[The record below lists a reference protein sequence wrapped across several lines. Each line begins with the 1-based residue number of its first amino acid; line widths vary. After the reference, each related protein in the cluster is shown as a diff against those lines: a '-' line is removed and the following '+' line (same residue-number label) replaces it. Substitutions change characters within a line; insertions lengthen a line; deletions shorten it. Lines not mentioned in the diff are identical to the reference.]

1 MNESQL
7 KAFVRQA
14 FRLQDTADTEVLKVD
29 KILGRVMLE
38 VRRLVETLPEEGLLR
53 NKQWRDIK
61 ELVETAMAP
70 YAQGLREAV
79 MQQEIAA
86 APEMKAYAIREAEL
100 TGANI
105 TNNLGAPAPANVI
118 AAVERTKI
126 GKKRF
131 RQLFMPKQG
140 PISPW
145 VEGMF
150 NVVNKKVQTGII
162 QGMTTKQIA
171 DEVVHE
177 TISRGVPGV
186 TLQGNTSARLI
197 RQQAMAMAR
206 TVSADVQ
213 HQIKSELWKSN
224 PAALVDLEFEWTAA
238 LDSKTCQTCA
248 PLDNKRFKTEEEAY
262 RQGLSIPIH
271 VNCRCQLVLID
282 PEDPFWDEDERYGQQ
297 IKPMYEQARD
307 SKGKPIYMA
316 NGKPKMQKTDP
327 FKVAGAY
334 ATPVKIKGEMFWR
347 RIAPLQGS
355 KYADYLAASNRQTQ
369 TMFFGGGPIGKRR
382 AQFFRN
388 ELDRMNKD
396 PQQILADML
405 TGPTNSRRFIPLP

>member
-7 KAFVRQA
+7 KALVRQA

-29 KILGRVMLE
+29 QILARVMLQ
-38 VRRLVETLPEEGLLR
+38 VRRIVETLPEEGLLR
-53 NKQWRDIK
+53 NKQWRELK
-61 ELVETAMAP
+61 ELVEIEMAP
-70 YAQGLREAV
+70 YAKALREAV
-79 MQQEIAA
+79 IQEEIAA
-86 APEMKAYAIREAEL
+86 APEMKAFAVREAEL
-100 TGANI
+100 AGAKI
-105 TNNLGAPAPANVI
+105 VNNLGAPAPENVI
-118 AAVERTKI
+118 AAVERTRI

-150 NVVNKKVQTGII
+150 NTVNKKVQTGII
-162 QGMTTKQIA
+162 EGKTTKQIA

-177 TISRGVPGV
+177 TISRGVKGV

-213 HQIKSELWKSN
+213 HQIKSEVWRDNAS
-224 PAALVDLEFEWTAA
+224 ALRDLEYEWTAA

-248 PLDNKRFKTEEEAY
+248 PLDNRRFKTEEEVY

-271 VNCRCQLVLID
+271 VNCRCQLVIID

-297 IKPMYEQARD
+297 IKPMYEPARD
-307 SKGKPIYMA
+307 KNGKPILMA
-316 NGKPKMQKTDP
+316 NGKPKMKKTDP

-355 KYADYLAASNRQTQ
+355 KYSDYLAASNIQTQ
-369 TMFFGGGPIGKRR
+369 TQFFGGGPIGKRR
-382 AQFFRN
+382 AQYFRN
-388 ELDRMNKD
+388 QLDRMNKD